1 MHSEFGRIVFT
12 KDLDGIGP
20 YLDPAKPLSR
30 NHIAQAAEKAGVP
43 VDKIDE
49 TVRSL
54 SAQLGWDITK
64 GAAS

>member
-1 MHSEFGRIVFT
+1 MHSKYGRIVFT
-12 KDLDGIGP
+12 KDLDGLPP

-30 NHIAQAAEKAGVP
+30 NHIAQAAKKAGVP
-43 VDKIDE
+43 VDEIDE

-54 SAQLGWDITK
+54 SDHMGWDITK

>member
-30 NHIAQAAEKAGVP
+30 NHIKRAAREAGVP
-43 VDKIDE
+43 VDEIDE

-54 SAQLGWDITK
+54 SAHMGWDITK